1 MVWTCAVVKMASST
15 NDSTIGR
22 GNDSNIIDVCLVVR
36 TCSARD
42 VQVIA
47 IRNKSAGLRWEWD
60 SGIDGN
66 EWGIHTIAIRSL
78 RSSFDWKSWKEEER
92 TTYSDHQ
99 RKEWPYSKA
108 AIGIILFPQP
118 NILSSQC
125 ILNHPSSILLI
136 VYWKYIRRLLTTIL
150 NSILKKELTVIHNI
164 VATPSTN

>member
-1 MVWTCAVVKMASST
+1 MASST

-66 EWGIHTIAIRSL
+66 E
-78 RSSFDWKSWKEEER
+78 
-92 TTYSDHQ
+92 
-99 RKEWPYSKA
+99 
-108 AIGIILFPQP
+108 
-118 NILSSQC
+118 
-125 ILNHPSSILLI
+125 
-136 VYWKYIRRLLTTIL
+136 
-150 NSILKKELTVIHNI
+150 
-164 VATPSTN
+164 